1 MAQAFD
7 TDTFILEIQSRK
19 AIYNLLSQEYSNRD
33 LKKKQEEE
41 IVELFG
47 RVKYFKQ
54 SFWSPFLSQ
63 RMNPT
68 LFFVDFLLLS
78 SLLCSATTGASS
90 TSILHDCT

>member
-68 LFFVDFLLLS
+68 LFFEVVLFSGNKIICFSDDPTRDRPTYCF
-78 SLLCSATTGASS
+78 
-90 TSILHDCT
+90 